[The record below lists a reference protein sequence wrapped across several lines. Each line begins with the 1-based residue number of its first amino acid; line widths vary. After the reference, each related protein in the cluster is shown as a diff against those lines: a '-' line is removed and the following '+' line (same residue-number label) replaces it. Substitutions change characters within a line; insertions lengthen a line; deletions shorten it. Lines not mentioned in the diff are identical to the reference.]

1 MKLALATLP
10 PEPPGPPRGVFL
22 FLHGILGSGT
32 NWRGF
37 AKRLLAGRPGLE
49 AWLVDLRMHGRSQ
62 GFPPPHTVEACARD
76 LVALAASEGKTVT
89 HVLGHSFG
97 GKVAMAFAL
106 ARPEPLER
114 VFVIDSHPG
123 IPKVQRGS
131 ETTMRVLELLR
142 AAPARFPTRDAF
154 TAFFV
159 ERGLDRGVTAWLAM
173 NLAAEGD
180 DFVFRLDLDAIEA
193 LLHDYLVTDGFSLV
207 EAPPAGFS
215 GRVVV
220 VKGGSSPTV
229 DAEAEARLRAAAEA
243 RPAHVAFETIPNAGH
258 WVHVDAPDAL
268 LAVVGRHLET

>member
-1 MKLALATLP
+1 
-10 PEPPGPPRGVFL
+10 
-22 FLHGILGSGT
+22 
-32 NWRGF
+32 
-37 AKRLLAGRPGLE
+37 
-49 AWLVDLRMHGRSQ
+49 
-62 GFPPPHTVEACARD
+62 
-76 LVALAASEGKTVT
+76 VALAASEGKTVT

-193 LLHDYLVTDGFSLV
+193 LLHDYLVTDGFALL
-207 EAPPAGFS
+207 EAPPPSFE

-220 VKGGSSPTV
+220 VKGGASPTV
-229 DAEAEARLRAAAEA
+229 DAEAEARIRAAAEA
-243 RPAHVAFETIPNAGH
+243 RPSNVALETIPNAGH

-268 LAVVGRHLET
+268 LAVIARHLET